1 MKLWKLTKTESYG
14 TQCTGFGYFETL
26 VVVFEKKPDLQTLAP
41 FLEGLSG
48 EMGEAISEGLKLI
61 NTGNL
66 ELSCH
71 DYELD
76 YFETG
81 KNLTLD

>member
-1 MKLWKLTKTESYG
+1 MKLWKLTKTEYYG
-14 TQCTGFGYFETL
+14 QCTGFDRFETL
-26 VVVFEKKPDLQTLAP
+26 VVVFEKKPNLQTLAP

-61 NTGNL
+61 NIGNL

>member
-1 MKLWKLTKTESYG
+1 MKLWKLTKKEYCGSFSHG
-14 TQCTGFGYFETL
+14 QIETL

-66 ELSCH
+66 YLTYH

-76 YFETG
+76 YLETG

>member
-1 MKLWKLTKTESYG
+1 MKLWKLTKTEYYG
-14 TQCTGFGYFETL
+14 QCTGFDHFETL
-26 VVVFEKKPDLQTLAP
+26 VVVFEKKPNLQTLAP

-48 EMGEAISEGLKLI
+48 EMGEAISEVSKLI
-61 NTGNL
+61 DTGTL

-76 YFETG
+76 CFETG
-81 KNLTLD
+81 KNLTVD

>member
-1 MKLWKLTKTESYG
+1 MKLWKLTKTEDYG
-14 TQCTGFGYFETL
+14 TQCTGFTHFDTL

-48 EMGEAISEGLKLI
+48 DMGEAISEVSNLI
-61 NTGNL
+61 NTGTL

-81 KNLTLD
+81 NNLTLD

>member
-1 MKLWKLTKTESYG
+1 MKLWKLTKTEYCG
-14 TQCTGFGYFETL
+14 QCTGFEHFETL
-26 VVVFEKKPDLQTLAP
+26 VVVFEKKPDLQTLAS

-81 KNLTLD
+81 KNLTVD

>member
-1 MKLWKLTKTESYG
+1 MKLWKLTKTEYYE
-14 TQCTGFGYFETL
+14 QCL

-48 EMGEAISEGLKLI
+48 EMGEAISEGLNLI

-66 ELSCH
+66 HLTYH

-76 YFETG
+76 YLETG